1 MSAPKGNE
9 FWKNRSKHGRDKIF
23 SSPEILLEESLKY
36 FQWCID
42 NPFIE
47 VDFRGKD
54 AKEVYIPKMRPFTWD
69 GLELFLGVES
79 LREYKKNPDYKE
91 FSQVIARIG
100 KIIYEQKFSGAAAGF
115 LNPNIIARDLGLK
128 EQSDVTSGGEKINQV
143 INWGDKQIPIS

>member
-23 SSPEILLEESLKY
+23 SSPELFLEESLKY

-79 LREYKKNPDYKE
+79 LREYKTNPDYKE

-100 KIIYEQKFSGAAAGF
+100 KIIYDQKFSGAAAGF

>member
-79 LREYKKNPDYKE
+79 LREYKTNPDYKE

-100 KIIYEQKFSGAAAGF
+100 KIIYDQKFSGAAAGF

>member
-1 MSAPKGNE
+1 MGAPKGNE

-47 VDFRGKD
+47 LDYRGKD
-54 AKEVYIPKMRPFTWD
+54 AKSVEIPKMRPFTWD
-69 GLELFLGVES
+69 GLELFLGIES
-79 LREYKKNPDYKE
+79 LREYKTNENYKE

-100 KIIYEQKFSGAAAGF
+100 KIIYEQKFSGAASGF

-143 INWGDKQIPIS
+143 ISWGGREIQI

>member
-23 SSPEILLEESLKY
+23 SSPELFLEESLKY

-79 LREYKKNPDYKE
+79 LREYKTNPDYKE